1 MKNIFKRII
10 IPVYLLIFLL
20 VLVVPFSTVW
30 AAPRLTINADTVTLK
45 SGDDIFIS
53 AKMYELVNKTIFFI
67 SSPIEGVIFDPGS
80 SCVTS
85 AAGNPSVCSVGF
97 RSTKTGNFTITARTN
112 YNGILQSENPPVVI
126 TITEKNVSP
135 TCAPNETFN
144 PTTNKCEA
152 CNSPKIIVN
161 GECEDKI
168 TEEGCK
174 TVNRV
179 LNVSTNRCDCVSPNT
194 EVSGLCKTYIP
205 IPPGE
210 GNTKDTNTTYQ
221 PLAPLPGLGDTIQ
234 TDSGCKFDEKG
245 NIIPGSCTNP
255 CPFGN
260 YLNIIIKLVIG
271 IAAVLA
277 MVMIVMGGIEY
288 MTSDLISSKEAGK
301 DTIRNAIL
309 GLLIALGAYL
319 ILNTIN
325 PQLLSVCLDKLPQAT
340 ITISPDDTSTGS
352 STSLC
357 ISTTNPPNPDSAK
370 GTSMKSVMSKP
381 AMPEYEKVINTINSI
396 SKGKKYLA
404 TAQAGVEGFYPGS
417 KSYKTN
423 NPGNIG
429 NTDDGKTRSFP
440 TLKEGI
446 VAQTEK
452 VVSGQGSYKIGSKPT
467 CALGNEVYDGSLYQ
481 YLRIYATGARVNN
494 NYVNAI
500 IGYFSD
506 NGKNITARTKMSD
519 IYNMQ

>member
-45 SGDDIFIS
+45 SGDDTFIS

-325 PQLLSVCLDKLPQAT
+325 PQLLSVCLDKLPEAV
-340 ITISPDDTSTGS
+340 ITIKPLYDRGFNDPKQANGESINCTPLTSGPCSVANLTTVLGVDT
-352 STSLC
+352 
-357 ISTTNPPNPDSAK
+357 
-370 GTSMKSVMSKP
+370 
-381 AMPEYEKVINTINSI
+381 
-396 SKGKKYLA
+396 A
-404 TAQAGVEGFYPGS
+404 T
-417 KSYKTN
+417 
-423 NPGNIG
+423 
-429 NTDDGKTRSFP
+429 
-440 TLKEGI
+440 
-446 VAQTEK
+446 
-452 VVSGQGSYKIGSKPT
+452 
-467 CALGNEVYDGSLYQ
+467 
-481 YLRIYATGARVNN
+481 
-494 NYVNAI
+494 
-500 IGYFSD
+500 
-506 NGKNITARTKMSD
+506 
-519 IYNMQ
+519 

>member
-1 MKNIFKRII
+1 MQKDIFKKIITILYLTIFLFGLFMPFNIIFAEDPTETNPLIISTAKNI
-10 IPVYLLIFLL
+10 LLPSEPTEITAKLYS
-20 VLVVPFSTVW
+20 VGGETVSFSAFYTNGSD
-30 AAPRLTINADTVTLK
+30 LTEFPDFQTL
-45 SGDDIFIS
+45 SQRTCTP
-53 AKMYELVNKTIFFI
+53 L
-67 SSPIEGVIFDPGS
+67 
-80 SCVTS
+80 
-85 AAGNPSVCSVGF
+85 GNTHSNIVSCSVTF
-97 RSTKTGNFTITARTN
+97 SSAR
-112 YNGILQSENPPVVI
+112 E
-126 TITEKNVSP
+126 
-135 TCAPNETFN
+135 
-144 PTTNKCEA
+144 
-152 CNSPKIIVN
+152 
-161 GECEDKI
+161 
-168 TEEGCK
+168 
-174 TVNRV
+174 
-179 LNVSTNRCDCVSPNT
+179 
-194 EVSGLCKTYIP
+194 KTYIIKASIIRNGQTFSSPNITILIAKP
-205 IPPGE
+205 ITD
-210 GNTKDTNTTYQ
+210 NQQSSADTDTTYT
-221 PLAPLPGLGDTIQ
+221 PLAPLPGLPAVPYETDT
-234 TDSGCKFDEKG
+234 E
-245 NIIPGSCTNP
+245 

-260 YLNIIIKLVIG
+260 YLNIIIKLIIG

-288 MTSDLISSKEAGK
+288 LTSDLVSSKEAGK